1 MAWVERWLG
10 DLVPGSRVLD
20 FACGRGRHA
29 VLAAGKGHR
38 VLAVDR
44 NAEALAGLAAPI
56 ETLCSDLEADPWP
69 FADQQFDAV
78 IVTNYLFRP
87 RLAQLG
93 DLLAPGGRLIY
104 ATFGQGNEAYG
115 RPSNPDFLLAPGELL
130 ELARR
135 LDLQVAGFESGVC
148 GEPPAAV
155 VERLCAWRQVVPG
168 TRVSIDCP
176 VNDSGQLK

>member
-87 RLAQLG
+87 RL
-93 DLLAPGGRLIY
+93 
-104 ATFGQGNEAYG
+104 
-115 RPSNPDFLLAPGELL
+115 
-130 ELARR
+130 
-135 LDLQVAGFESGVC
+135 QVAGFESGVC